1 MAGYESGSIA
11 PEEGKGMQRPKYNHL
26 YVVAFSV
33 DSDDREGGGPDEI
46 MRALRRRVH
55 ELEQTGEIL
64 EAVGVPDETIDN
76 GTGLEVE
83 VQ

>member
-1 MAGYESGSIA
+1 MG
-11 PEEGKGMQRPKYNHL
+11 PRYNHL
-26 YVVAFSV
+26 YAVAFSV
-33 DSDDREGGGPDEI
+33 DSEDREGGGPGEI

-55 ELEQTGEIL
+55 ELELTGEIL

-76 GTGLEVE
+76 ETGLEVE

>member
-1 MAGYESGSIA
+1 MS
-11 PEEGKGMQRPKYNHL
+11 
-26 YVVAFSV
+26 
-33 DSDDREGGGPDEI
+33 
-46 MRALRRRVH
+46 ALRRRVD

-76 GTGLEVE
+76 ETGLEVE